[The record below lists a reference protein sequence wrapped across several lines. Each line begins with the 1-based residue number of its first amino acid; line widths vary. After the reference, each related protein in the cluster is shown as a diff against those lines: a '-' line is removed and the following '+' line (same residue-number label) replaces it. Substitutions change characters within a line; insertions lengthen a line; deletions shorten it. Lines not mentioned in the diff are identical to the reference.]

1 MNKHTRIWSLQEAKA
16 KFSEVVK
23 RAQTEGPQTV
33 TVHGKTAVMI
43 TSPGSTMPV
52 APSID
57 EIVAAFQACP
67 KKDFE
72 IPRTGTFG
80 KFRDVD
86 L

>member
-1 MNKHTRIWSLQEAKA
+1 MNKHTRIWSLQDAKA

-43 TSPGSTMPV
+43 TSPGSSMPV

-67 KKDFE
+67 LRDFD
-72 IPRTGTFG
+72 IPRTRTFG